1 VPDLTPTITGPI
13 LGFSGTY
20 TILVKNIGDAPT
32 VGPMTFTL
40 TISILSGPGPVVS
53 DDFTSPDWTSAANPT
68 GFTFTSNPGLVI
80 PPGGQSTLL
89 ILLEWRVEAPGQW
102 QGTVT
107 LPPGIGGETNGT
119 NNTASITVTIPPPP
133 G

>member
-1 VPDLTPTITGPI
+1 VLDLTPTITGPM

-20 TILVKNIGDAPT
+20 VITVANIGNGPT

-40 TISILSGPGPVVS
+40 TNTVLSGPGPVEV
-53 DDFTSPDWTSAANPT
+53 TSVNSVAWSSVVTST
-68 GFTFTSNPGLVI
+68 GVTLTSRPGVLINPGTSVVTVFMVW
-80 PPGGQSTLL
+80 SA
-89 ILLEWRVEAPGQW
+89 EVAGQW
-102 QGTVT
+102 QATVT

-119 NNTASITVTIPPPP
+119 NNTASITVTIPLPP